1 MLDYAKI
8 DLLLK
13 GYRDSR
19 DPAAYMAEIWGDLT
33 GAEGDALFQAIDDA
47 IECPHRAEQNMGG
60 ACEACAAA

>member
-8 DLLLK
+8 DRL
-13 GYRDSR
+13 
-19 DPAAYMAEIWGDLT
+19 AAEYFKAIDKAAFLAAVWGDLT